1 MTRFRTDFSN
11 CDSTGSS
18 DAWVDRMLVEI
29 ETHLPRMRRQCGAR
43 DFWRWFQGEAESM
56 QRELL
61 TEEAKRGARCRLD
74 ALLKRQR
81 NRHATAAIRVP
92 PGGTH

>member
-1 MTRFRTDFSN
+1 
-11 CDSTGSS
+11 
-18 DAWVDRMLVEI
+18 
-29 ETHLPRMRRQCGAR
+29 
-43 DFWRWFQGEAESM
+43 M

-81 NRHATAAIRVP
+81 NRHATGAIRVP
-92 PGGTH
+92 PDSTH